1 MNKYFICIVDSNAK
15 TSNLVALKMEYVV
28 GTTYNVTGNFR
39 FPNFKEF
46 ATKTVSKAE
55 ILNGKL
61 VDGRVESIGYNYK
74 IFEEQ
79 AGNKPSIIL
88 NVIKDKMGNVLG
100 YTILDTNNF
109 KVANVQ
115 LKKALEIA
123 ELFNKHGLKAY
134 QNAIYVPGS
143 KDKRAHI
150 KGHMCS
156 FDEVIIS
163 TPKKNRAS
171 KVTQSKESVDAA
183 SKAVENKGSE
193 ESPFSKEQLK
203 ILKTAAN
210 RGLPYKKIAN
220 PKLTPEQMAILMEIE
235 VMGFD
240 CRYLADPDFK
250 IDALKFYKAEVKNG
264 ADIRPYIDKRFN
276 AAQLMQISEGVE
288 LGIDYKQYM
297 NPDLDGV
304 EMEEIKTRLRT
315 EMWKGEIAFDDIINK
330 RLRMEINKRKNDG
343 FTKKAEEMIDKRNE
357 AKKKKKA

>member
-1 MNKYFICIVDSNAK
+1 MNKYFMCIVDSNTK
-15 TSNLVALKMEYVV
+15 TSSLMALKMEYVV
-28 GTTYNVTGNFR
+28 GTTYNVTGNGKFVNLR
-39 FPNFKEF
+39 EF
-46 ATKTVSKAE
+46 APQAIDKIE

-61 VDGRVESIGYNYK
+61 VNGRVQAIGYNYK
-74 IFEEQ
+74 IFEDQ

-88 NVIKDKMGNVLG
+88 NVIKDKIGNVLG
-100 YTILDTNNF
+100 YTILDTNNY
-109 KVANVQ
+109 KVANIQ

-134 QNAIYVPGS
+134 QNAIYVPSS

-156 FDEVIIS
+156 FDEVIIT
-163 TPKKNRAS
+163 TPKKNRVN

-183 SKAVENKGSE
+183 SKAVENKSSE
-193 ESPFSKEQLK
+193 ESPFSKDQLK
-203 ILKTAAN
+203 VLKAASIK
-210 RGLPYKKIAN
+210 GLAYKKIAN
-220 PKLTPEQMAILMEIE
+220 PKLSAEQMKILMEIE
-235 VMGFD
+235 ETGFD

-297 NPDLDGV
+297 NPDIDGV

-315 EMWKGEIAFDDIINK
+315 EMWKGEIAFDDTVNK